1 MIAAVALGV
10 RLAWGSPGRRVRSLS
25 VLAASAVGTS
35 VLLAVWAIATSRVGS
50 TGAFSDQEVGRLIA
64 GVVAAVALPV
74 VVLAAT
80 VGRLSA
86 QLRDRQLANLRL
98 LGLSAAQTRTVA
110 AAEAGLVAVVG
121 TALGAA
127 LTVALAW
134 VRGTDLVPSP
144 AACAAVILG
153 LPAVTVAV
161 AVLPQR
167 LDLRRALDRA
177 RKSDV
182 RRPSPWRA
190 APLGVGL
197 VLCLLARRA
206 NNDFMITGSE
216 VATVFAGLA
225 LVSLGII
232 LVVPVFVRLLADL
245 LARGFSGPTAMVA
258 ARRLQAQPA
267 ATTRVIAALMV
278 GLFLLVGA
286 RSVVV
291 AFEETPQYAAAA
303 DHIEN
308 GQRAAVTVPAGGLDA
323 ARRDVLALP
332 GVRDTFA
339 FPVLTGEVTLGAPGD
354 PVERVPVAALVAGCD
369 ELRRF
374 APAVDGCVDGVVSS
388 LTPRWVPREL
398 GGTGAP
404 DTAALWSGT
413 ADAPAAGAVEVP
425 ISEARITGT
434 GEGSLDEPTWDI
446 RPLWAD
452 LLVPPGTPGVE
463 SLTTRADTTLVV
475 VAGPGR
481 DLYQQLDALGLTATT
496 REDIEYYDFVA
507 GMRTV
512 IWTLAAVVLSIG
524 LLTFAVAAGDR
535 AVARRRELTS
545 LLLVGTPPTLLRRAQ
560 WLEAALPTALGCV
573 AAIVSGLF
581 AGSTYLQLGSDMGDP
596 PWQQSALL
604 LGIAV
609 LASAAVAG
617 VTVIGVG
624 SRLKAEHIRAE

>member
-1 MIAAVALGV
+1 MALGV
-10 RLAWGSPGRRVRSLS
+10 RLAWGSPGRRVRSLA

-50 TGAFSDQEVGRLIA
+50 TGAFSDHEVGRLIA
-64 GVVAAVALPV
+64 GVVAAIALPV

-110 AAEAGLVAVVG
+110 ASEAGLVAVVG
-121 TALGAA
+121 TLLGTVV
-127 LTVALAW
+127 TVAL
-134 VRGTDLVPSP
+134 VPVTGTDLMPSP
-144 AACAAVILG
+144 AACAAVMMG

-177 RKSDV
+177 RRSDV
-182 RRPSPWRA
+182 RRPSLLRA
-190 APLGVGL
+190 APLGAGL
-197 VLCLLARRA
+197 VLCLLARQA
-206 NNDFMITGSE
+206 NDDFMVTGAE
-216 VATVFAGLA
+216 IATVFAGLA
-225 LVSLGII
+225 LVGVGIVM
-232 LVVPVFVRLLADL
+232 VVPVFVRLLADL
-245 LARGFSGPTAMVA
+245 LARAFTGPTAMVT

-291 AFEETPQYAAAA
+291 AFEETPQYADAA

-323 ARRDVLALP
+323 ALQDVLALP

-339 FPVLTGEVTLGAPGD
+339 FPMLTGEVTLGAPGE
-354 PVERVPVAALVAGCD
+354 PAEQLPITALVATCD
-369 ELRRF
+369 ELQRF
-374 APAVDGCVDGVVSS
+374 APAVDDCVDGVVSA
-388 LTPRWVPREL
+388 LTPTWLPGEL
-398 GGTGAP
+398 GGAGAP
-404 DTAALWSGT
+404 DTAALWAGT
-413 ADAPAAGAVEVP
+413 TDAPAASPVEVP
-425 ISEARITGT
+425 ISDARITGT
-434 GEGSLDEPTWDI
+434 GEGSSDWPTWDI

-452 LLVPPGTPGVE
+452 LLVPPGTAGVDE
-463 SLTTRADTTLVV
+463 LTARADTTLVV

-481 DLYQQLDALGLTATT
+481 DLYEHLDALGLPATT
-496 REDIEYYDFVA
+496 SVDLEYYDFVA

-524 LLTFAVAAGDR
+524 LLTFAVAAVDR

-545 LLLVGTPPTLLRRAQ
+545 LRLIGTPPTLLRRAQ
-560 WLEAALPTALGCV
+560 WLEAALPTGLGCV

-581 AGSTYLQLGSDMGDP
+581 AGSTYLQLGSDMGDA

-604 LGIAV
+604 MGIAV

-624 SRLKAEHIRAE
+624 SRLRAEHIRAE